1 MIFQTRF
8 FKNQVQSN
16 RGKFFFVCFEQFSSQ
31 TFLVKQRFSNLTS
44 QKSIPAFNF
53 PKFESGKK
61 VSHVYF
67 LNSFKLFSITW
78 AHSTTMWTRRRGGEG
93 GGSKISTLVHLRVK
107 FGSKPPPPFF
117 TIFWT
122 L

>member
-16 RGKFFFVCFEQFSSQ
+16 RGKVFVVCFEQFSSQ

-78 AHSTTMWTRRRGGEG
+78 GHGAIQQLE
-93 GGSKISTLVHLRVK
+93 KNPAISESISYHCIVYWICDQALHH
-107 FGSKPPPPFF
+107 
-117 TIFWT
+117 
-122 L
+122 